1 MPYTDKEA
9 FGVTEAKRI
18 DDDVGFWESAFA
30 GVASGVINIPKSFV
44 SVGAEL
50 MDLIGDT
57 NKAAEVDKWFDDINP
72 FDDEAEARAVGKIT
86 EAITTIVPFAL
97 TGGVLGAAKGAQ
109 LARGMAKTANIALK
123 GKAGSQAR
131 IAFQAKDIAERA
143 IAAKKAGKLFS
154 LNNTGRKIMGP
165 LTGGVIG
172 SGLGEAIA
180 TDEDIGTLADI
191 AKGTSFE
198 PYALTMLDRETK
210 EGRQDAYRRLKNRLK
225 FGTEGALFNLGL
237 IGAGKGIKKIRK
249 PLIEGRSEWAEN
261 KVNRFLQKATD
272 GLSSMGSG
280 GKKFFNLFRTG
291 EDNLGA
297 VKTESLDMI
306 QKYNDAREP
315 LFKKI
320 IDFQQ
325 KNLLKETPVSEKEL
339 IENLFEATTPHNK
352 MVELDKAFIGP
363 VDEAASLLKPK
374 SKIRG
379 VAEIDNQINIQQSL
393 SKSVDIENQLKT
405 VDDSIKDLQIQR
417 DKKIIS
423 PTEFERKV
431 YGTYRIK
438 LPNGTLSEY
447 KVSRS
452 TPGAIL
458 STPGLATKRSQLLNG
473 TYGTAEK
480 SGVTTLIKPG
490 LRQIKENLSNVKIKK
505 NIFKTDDYQVNRKLK
520 KIIDLAKRAGV
531 TNTDE
536 FTKIVFETRQAMD
549 NLSSQLAQTGKLNK
563 DTLKTFRDE
572 LGGYYSASYEQ
583 FAKLNPFRKH
593 KVNLENFAI
602 AKQMIIKNKELAI
615 RNDPKNIRIL
625 DGKEVFDE
633 AVIDPI
639 KIAKEAENK
648 IDDFLAGKATD
659 VEDVLDPKYTTGADK
674 AVGGK
679 ATKLQ
684 SEATLLEPGILT
696 KRVAEPWQKALL
708 GEIKDPNY
716 NFFTTVSRQAHL
728 LSGLRHVEE
737 VDKAF
742 SVGPNKKI
750 FTKEE
755 LVAAGKEADMNN
767 PNKWKQVATESDKS
781 PIKGLSPLEGK
792 YIEAPL
798 YDELYR
804 VSNDWINKTDIGMMY
819 RYMILAP
826 KAASQIA
833 KTVLS
838 GTTHVRNFLSASTF
852 ALANGAIIPS
862 LTDIQTLAPKAL
874 GGKGALGDA
883 YALTGKRLFGTITKE
898 QQRTYKNF
906 KRLGIVGTQTELGE
920 TMRVWDD
927 IIRGETTGKGN
938 ELVGQAYKKLSNLP
952 GTGIRGLKK
961 VYGKIQDTYVAEDD
975 FFKMVTFNLER
986 NRYDSILK
994 KLDVNKGNYK
1004 AILKG
1009 EKKGFE
1015 KTSKYLNKIIERRD
1029 IADESFDGFLDE
1041 LSATMVRNQV
1051 PNYDYIGKTG
1061 KALRLSPFGNFI
1073 AFPLEIMR
1081 TGNNI
1086 IEQSIREITS
1096 EIPEIKA
1103 LGYRRL
1109 FGFGTTVGGIP
1120 LALTEIFKSKN
1131 NVTNEEMNALK
1142 RFVPEWSK
1150 NSTLLP
1156 TGRDENGYLKYVDF
1170 SYTNAYD
1177 FLLRPYRS
1185 VLNGISQ
1192 GDGSEESLKAL
1203 LGSGM
1208 QEGVSEL
1215 MQPFASESIFTEA
1228 LIDSTIRGGIGK
1240 GGRRVWSESDAPMS
1254 KIAKGVF
1261 HIGETLLPT
1270 GSIKQA
1276 ARIGKAA
1283 RGKTDEYG
1291 RTFELANEING
1302 IWGFRGQSSDPEKA
1316 LIYMTTKFGRDLK
1329 NDENLFTSPLLK
1341 GGRVTPEDIITSYK
1355 YSESRRFATLK
1366 DMYKN
1371 IDAAKTLGVSSSKIR
1386 NRIQRKGLS
1395 KDTARDLMLG
1405 VYTPKKPSDFF
1416 KKRIGEINRD
1426 LNQKE
1431 GVDTVNPYITS
1442 IPDINQIINNNRRL
1456 NLLEEA
1462 PAFFEENE
1470 FAEGGRVGMQEGT
1483 EDPQENNKKVASKIW
1498 IQEPEEVKKMFE
1510 YDFREYFASGVW
1522 MKNMQQEVQPEAPSN
1537 TNPIVNSKIAPSTVA
1552 QLGAPG
1558 TNTSLT
1564 QPLKVEDVF
1573 KTGIV

>member
-9 FGVTEAKRI
+9 FGATEAKRI

-30 GVASGVINIPKSFV
+30 GVATGLINIPKGFV

-50 MDLIGDT
+50 YDLLGDT
-57 NKAAEVDKWFDDINP
+57 NTAAEVDKWFDDVNP

-86 EAITTIVPFAL
+86 QAITQIAPLAI
-97 TGGVLGAAKGAQ
+97 GGAAIGATKGVA
-109 LARGMAKTANIALK
+109 LAAKMTR
-123 GKAGSQAR
+123 KAGSLRMGQAGAAAAELGYGASKLTKAET
-131 IAFQAKDIAERA
+131 IAKKAL
-143 IAAKKAGKLFS
+143 AAKKAGKLFS
-154 LNNTGRKIMGP
+154 LNNTGRKIVGP
-165 LTGGVIG
+165 ISGGIVG
-172 SGLGEAIA
+172 SGLGEAIV

-191 AKGTSFE
+191 AKGTSLE
-198 PYALTMLDRETK
+198 PYALTMLDRDTK
-210 EGRQDAYRRLKNRLK
+210 EGREDAYRRLKNRLK

-237 IGAGKGIKKIRK
+237 YGAGKGIKTIRK
-249 PLIEGRSEWAEN
+249 PIEEGVPEYIKSPVG
-261 KVNRFLQKATD
+261 KFFQQVKM
-272 GLSSMGSG
+272 GLSPIGAG
-280 GKKFFNLFRTG
+280 GRKVFNLFRSG

-297 VKTESLDMI
+297 IKVESMD
-306 QKYNDAREP
+306 
-315 LFKKI
+315 
-320 IDFQQ
+320 
-325 KNLLKETPVSEKEL
+325 LLKRHDEIKKDLLEPIQEFQRKNYINGTPITEKEFA
-339 IENLFEATTPHNK
+339 EQLFDISTTSNK
-352 MVELDKAFIGP
+352 VSELDKSFVGP
-363 VDEAASLLKPK
+363 VDAQASLLKPA
-374 SKIRG
+374 SKTRAIK
-379 VAEIDNQINIQQSL
+379 EIEYNTKIQQDL
-393 SKSVDIENQLKT
+393 SKSVDMENQLK
-405 VDDSIKDLQIQR
+405 VIDDQLKDIQFKR
-417 DKKIIS
+417 INNII
-423 PTEFERKV
+423 TEEEYVKLDVKGLRK
-431 YGTYRIK
+431 
-438 LPNGTLSEY
+438 
-447 KVSRS
+447 
-452 TPGAIL
+452 
-458 STPGLATKRSQLLNG
+458 KRSELLNG
-473 TYGTAEK
+473 KYDTKGPVPK
-480 SGVTTLIKPG
+480 LIKPG
-490 LRQIKENLSNVKIKK
+490 LRQLRENPMGTKIKR
-505 NIFKTDDYQVNRKLK
+505 NVFKVDDYQVNRKLEK
-520 KIIDLAKRAGV
+520 VINLAKKSGV
-531 TNTDE
+531 KQPVLDRLKSLTIE
-536 FTKIVFETRQAMD
+536 MRQSID
-549 NLSSQLAQTGKLNK
+549 NMTSQLAQTGKLNK
-563 DTLKTFRDE
+563 EALDTFKDD

-583 FAKLNPFRKH
+583 FSKLSPFRKH
-593 KVNLENFAI
+593 QVNMENFNAS
-602 AKQMIIKNKELAI
+602 KEMIIKNKVDGLK
-615 RNDPKNIRIL
+615 RNPFNYKTVN
-625 DGKEVFDE
+625 GKQVFDE
-633 AVIDPI
+633 TVIDRFE
-639 KIAKEAENK
+639 IASKAEDQIEKFLKEKGTDVSDVTGKKFEGGTKEA
-648 IDDFLAGKATD
+648 
-659 VEDVLDPKYTTGADK
+659 
-674 AVGGK
+674 GGK
-679 ATKLQ
+679 SLEVE
-684 SEATLLEPGILT
+684 STLMEPGILT
-696 KRVAEPWQKALL
+696 KRFAEPWQKKLL

-716 NFFTTVSRQAHL
+716 NYYATVNRQAHL
-728 LSGLRHVEE
+728 LSGLRFVDE
-737 VDKAF
+737 VDKAL

-750 FTKEE
+750 FT
-755 LVAAGKEADMNN
+755 EAEMLADETRKANMSD
-767 PNKWKQVATESDKS
+767 PSKWKQVKTETGNL
-781 PIKGLSPLEGK
+781 KGLSPLEGK
-792 YIEAPL
+792 FIPAPM
-798 YDELYR
+798 YDEIFK
-804 VSNDWINKTDIGMMY
+804 VSNDWINKTQIGMAY

-826 KAASQIA
+826 KAISQIS

-838 GTTHVRNFLSASTF
+838 GTTHVRNFLSAAAF
-852 ALANGAIIPS
+852 AAGNGAILPN

-898 QQRTYKNF
+898 QQQAYKNF
-906 KRLGIVGTQTELGE
+906 KRLGIVGTQTEVGE
-920 TMRVWDD
+920 TLKLTDD
-927 IIRGETTGKGN
+927 LVRGELDGMGTM
-938 ELVGQAYKKLSNLP
+938 VGAKAYRKLSDLP

-961 VYGKIQDTYVAEDD
+961 TYGKIQDTYVAEDD
-975 FFKMVTFNLER
+975 FWKMVTFGLER
-986 NRYDSILK
+986 NRYDSILNK
-994 KLDVNKGNYK
+994 IGVNKGNYK
-1004 AILKG
+1004 EVLKEDSARG
-1009 EKKGFE
+1009 
-1015 KTSKYLNKIIERRD
+1015 KYLSKIIERKD

-1051 PNYDYIGKTG
+1051 PNYEYIGRTG
-1061 KALRLSPFGNFI
+1061 KALRMSPFGNFI
-1073 AFPLEIMR
+1073 AFPLEVMR

-1120 LALTEIFKSKN
+1120 LALTETFKAKN
-1131 NVTNEEMNALK
+1131 NVTNEEMNALR

-1156 TGRDENGYLKYVDF
+1156 IGRDENGYLKYIDF

-1177 FLLRPYRS
+1177 FLLRPYKA

-1192 GDGSEESLKAL
+1192 GDGSEESLKQL
-1203 LGSGM
+1203 LASGM
-1208 QEGVSEL
+1208 QDGISEL

-1240 GGRRVWSESDAPMS
+1240 GGKKVWSEADAPMS

-1341 GGRVTPEDIITSYK
+1341 GGRVTPEDITTGYK

-1371 IDAAKTLGVSSSKIR
+1371 IDAARTLGVSNSKIR
-1386 NRIQRKGLS
+1386 NRIKRKGLS
-1395 KDTARDLMLG
+1395 AEVTSDLMLG

-1558 TNTSLT
+1558 TNTNLT